1 MPYFFIHACHAFLQA
16 GSRQS
21 SVSLSLERLEEAL
34 RAAREAYA
42 QVKGRNQV
50 ELARLQLTREKVRV
64 CALSSWRDHNDRRIG
79 FRGKEMCWAQS
90 AGLPPATVGREDW

>member
-1 MPYFFIHACHAFLQA
+1 MPHFFIHACAAFLQA

-42 QVKGRNQV
+42 LVKGRNQA

-64 CALSSWRDHNDRRIG
+64 CALSSWRDHNNRRIG
-79 FRGKEMCWAQS
+79 FEGKRCAWPSQL
-90 AGLPPATVGREDW
+90 GCRLPL